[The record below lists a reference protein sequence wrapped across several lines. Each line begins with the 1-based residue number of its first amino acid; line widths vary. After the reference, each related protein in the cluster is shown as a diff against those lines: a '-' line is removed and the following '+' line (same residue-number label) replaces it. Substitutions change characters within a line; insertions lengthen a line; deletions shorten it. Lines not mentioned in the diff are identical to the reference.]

1 MARGLGWGLG
11 WLAWPLP
18 HGRDEHG
25 LRLAALGASI
35 VDDAVLQRQG
45 AVCVWFSLLLV
56 VVVG

>member
-1 MARGLGWGLG
+1 MARGLVWGPD

-18 HGRDEHG
+18 HGRAEHG

-45 AVCVWFSLLLV
+45 AVCVWFLLLRL
-56 VVVG
+56 VVG